1 MVASIGRVGRS
12 AVGAYPALGSRN
24 FRIYWAGMLVSLT
37 GFWMQNLA
45 QGWLVLKL
53 TDRPIML
60 GLVGAFFAV
69 PNILLS
75 LVGGVYAD
83 RLDRRRLLLA
93 TRSVGAVVSLA
104 TAALIAIGLIA
115 IGLIQGVLLV
125 VFAGAPTLPIA
136 AAVLAAVGLANAA
149 YSTLLQSRLDEVHR
163 GRVISVFAPAIS
175 VKPLAGLQAG
185 AIADVYSASLAIAL
199 NGCIGGA
206 ASALSVVL
214 APQLWWA

>member
-1 MVASIGRVGRS
+1 MFPSIGRVGRS

-104 TAALIAIGLIA
+104 TAALIAT
-115 IGLIQGVLLV
+115 GLIQGVLLV
-125 VFAGAPTLPIA
+125 VFAGAPTLSIV

-149 YSTLLQSRLDEVHR
+149 YSTLSTTLLQTGLDEVYR
-163 GRVISVFAPAIS
+163 GRVMSVLALAMS
-175 VKPLAGLQAG
+175 VMPLAGLQAG
-185 AIADVYSASLAIAL
+185 AIADVYSASLAMAL
-199 NGCIGGA
+199 NGCIVA
-206 ASALSVVL
+206 VASALSIVL
-214 APQLWWA
+214 APQLWRA